1 MNINSKNCNNIDDA
15 NVTISE
21 GKLNIKFVPNGT
33 GKSLIASALKLHI
46 EDVDSLGDLTP
57 FKLRESNPEG
67 VQPAV
72 TGADSLHSIL
82 CFNEDYVSQFVF
94 QQEELL
100 SNSFDVFF
108 RSDDFVER
116 EEEIEELMTEIKSA
130 FTNNQQLEQLI
141 SNLNEMSAAF
151 KLTKAGLSKA
161 SGGMKALSQGNKI
174 QHIPQGLEPYQPF
187 LQSQNSVRWIDWQTK
202 RL

>member
-1 MNINSKNCNNIDDA
+1 MDKRYC
-15 NVTISE
+15 
-21 GKLNIKFVPNGT
+21 
-33 GKSLIASALKLHI
+33 
-46 EDVDSLGDLTP
+46 
-57 FKLRESNPEG
+57 
-67 VQPAV
+67 
-72 TGADSLHSIL
+72 
-82 CFNEDYVSQFVF
+82 SQR
-94 QQEELL
+94 QGPSDWGG